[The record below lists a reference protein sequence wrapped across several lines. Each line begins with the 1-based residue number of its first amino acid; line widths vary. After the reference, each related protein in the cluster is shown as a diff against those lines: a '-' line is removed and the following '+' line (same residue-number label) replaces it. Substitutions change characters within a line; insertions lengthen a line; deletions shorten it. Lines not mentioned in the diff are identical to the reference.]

1 MQRTSQLSFV
11 GPSFGPRAMLI
22 GHPDAH
28 LSVFQSPTNTKHL
41 EIQGNHATATINN
54 GTITTTATAAVGRTS
69 TDDNATA
76 AA

>member
-11 GPSFGPRAMLI
+11 GVVLGPCII

-54 GTITTTATAAVGRTS
+54 GTITTAATAAVGRTS
-69 TDDNATA
+69 TYDNATA